1 MPNTFS
7 YNLTLVAIALCFLC
21 GAILLRF
28 TGRKHKPPRIL
39 AAYFLSLG
47 LGKVV
52 ILLMLSGQIAET
64 PHFFRTALIAAY
76 LYPPLAYLYVRM
88 HIRSKLYWMD
98 LLLFVPLL
106 FYIVDFSPFFL
117 QSTQE
122 KQALLERVMNDLP
135 RLVTEHREGW
145 LTPAWFHQIFRH
157 VVSIFFWILSARL
170 LYILFR
176 VKQPGY
182 YKENKVTLRWLSVF
196 VILQFFFFAPA
207 VLLMLTGHTEQSL
220 NANYIPIV
228 IMNCITCTYLFFQP
242 VIFYGMPGVFYP
254 LNLHAIRKNN
264 EAVIEETNKKDGQPV
279 GAPNRA
285 SEFKLMPKILPVSSS
300 ELVIHADLGYM
311 TAEEVHQLGN
321 MIGEYIESHQPYL
334 DGGYDISSFAKD
346 IGIPVR
352 KRGLSG

>member
-1 MPNTFS
+1 
-7 YNLTLVAIALCFLC
+7 
-21 GAILLRF
+21 
-28 TGRKHKPPRIL
+28 
-39 AAYFLSLG
+39 
-47 LGKVV
+47 
-52 ILLMLSGQIAET
+52 
-64 PHFFRTALIAAY
+64 
-76 LYPPLAYLYVRM
+76 
-88 HIRSKLYWMD
+88 
-98 LLLFVPLL
+98 
-106 FYIVDFSPFFL
+106 FSPFFL

-135 RLVTEHREGW
+135 QLITEHREGW

-182 YKENKVTLRWLSVF
+182 YKENKVKLRWLSVF

-207 VLLMLTGHTEQSL
+207 VLLMLTGHTDQAL

-228 IMNCITCTYLFFQP
+228 IMDCITCTYLFFHP

-254 LNLHAIRKNN
+254 LNLHAIRGKDE
-264 EAVIEETNKKDGQPV
+264 EAIEETSIKDDQSV
-279 GAPNRA
+279 DAPNRVG
-285 SEFKLMPKILPVSSS
+285 EFKRRPKMLTASST
-300 ELVIHADLGYM
+300 ELVILADLGYM

-321 MIGEYIESHQPYL
+321 MIGEYIESHQPFL
-334 DGGYDISSFAKD
+334 DGGYDINSFAKD

-352 KRGLSG
+352 KLSSYINNVEGINYRDFMNLHRVLYCVRNLKEGSWQDYTLNAISQECGFGNRNSFTLAFKKVMKMNPSDFLKQQKPHTTPLISSDTD